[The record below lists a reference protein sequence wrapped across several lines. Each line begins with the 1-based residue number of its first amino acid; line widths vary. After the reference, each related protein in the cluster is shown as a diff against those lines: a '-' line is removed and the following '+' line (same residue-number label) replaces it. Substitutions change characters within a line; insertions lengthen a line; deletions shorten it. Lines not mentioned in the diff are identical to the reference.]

1 LSTVVAS
8 LTTQASIGTWKAFLQ
23 LAIEESTNIALN
35 TGNSFQSADTI

>member
-23 LAIEESTNIALN
+23 LAVKVCSYIALN
-35 TGNSFQSADTI
+35 AGNSFQSADTI